1 MSDPHAPGSCEPGV
15 HLTLYGCPLCSL
27 PVHLKCKLQ
36 ELGIG
41 TVGCRMSL
49 LRSVASGALR
59 LFSFFFRG
67 GPASDDVLVSSSCC
81 KFSCS
86 DAVEKSPSTV
96 ALQVATNCMLCYV
109 KLPLFFHHKAR
120 HSITASSFKTLVFWG
135 CLPFSHVLN

>member
-59 LFSFFFRG
+59 LFSFFSVVGWLQMTSLFL
-67 GPASDDVLVSSSCC
+67 PAVVNL
-81 KFSCS
+81 
-86 DAVEKSPSTV
+86 V
-96 ALQVATNCMLCYV
+96 ALML
-109 KLPLFFHHKAR
+109 
-120 HSITASSFKTLVFWG
+120 
-135 CLPFSHVLN
+135 